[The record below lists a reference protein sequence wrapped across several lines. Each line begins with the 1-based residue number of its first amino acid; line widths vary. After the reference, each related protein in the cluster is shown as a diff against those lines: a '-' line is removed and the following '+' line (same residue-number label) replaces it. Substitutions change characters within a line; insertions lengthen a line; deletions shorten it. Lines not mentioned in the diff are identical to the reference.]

1 MLSAAKGRGVHGCQ
15 DSMRAWS
22 RHLGHPSVAMIETRA
37 TGSVKRSVNTTLMA
51 TINSTAVGWWMCTRR
66 RHRTC
71 HRDPNVACNGTWR
84 GESGDTPEINL
95 GGSACYGNPGC
106 HGGPIG
112 KYKKGTK
119 KERGIGLDRKEG
131 ACKGVE
137 GVMNDEELG

>member
-1 MLSAAKGRGVHGCQ
+1 MVDVHEEEA
-15 DSMRAWS
+15 SNVPS
-22 RHLGHPSVAMIETRA
+22 RSKCGMH
-37 TGSVKRSVNTTLMA
+37 
-51 TINSTAVGWWMCTRR
+51 
-66 RHRTC
+66 
-71 HRDPNVACNGTWR
+71 GTWR